1 MKKQL
6 ITLMTL
12 VAVACTPL
20 FAQTTA
26 SAPRTKIGY
35 TNVDFILGQLPESK
49 KIENELSITKA
60 QLDKALQDKYKEFQE
75 KLDNYN
81 KNGTGMADVIK
92 ADKEKELQG
101 LQTATQELQRNSE
114 TSLQTKYQQ
123 LIEPVLLKINN
134 AIKSVGEA
142 NGFLYILNSDAGQN
156 TTPILLYVGSEEN
169 NVSDLVF
176 KELGV
181 DPTKV
186 APEMPAAPST
196 APKAAPKAAPSTVP
210 KAGTT
215 PPKK

>member
-6 ITLMTL
+6 ITLMML
-12 VAVACTPL
+12 VAMACTPL

-81 KNGTGMADVIK
+81 KNGTSMADVIR
-92 ADKEKELQG
+92 ADKEKELQS
-101 LQTATQELQRNSE
+101 LQTSTQELQRNSE

-134 AIKSVGEA
+134 AIKAVGEA

-186 APEMPAAPST
+186 VAPETPAAPS
-196 APKAAPKAAPSTVP
+196 PAPKAAPSTVP

>member
-6 ITLMTL
+6 ITLMML
-12 VAVACTPL
+12 FAVACTPL

-35 TNVDFILGQLPESK
+35 TNVDFILGQLPEAK

-81 KNGTGMADVIK
+81 KNASGMADVIR

-101 LQTATQELQRNSE
+101 LQTSIQELQRNSE
-114 TSLQTKYQQ
+114 TSLQTKYQA
-123 LIEPVLLKINN
+123 LIEPVLLKINT
-134 AIKSVGEA
+134 AIKAVGEA
-142 NGFLYILNSDAGQN
+142 NGYLYILNSDAGQN
-156 TTPILLYVGSEEN
+156 TTPILLYVGSEDN

-176 KELGV
+176 KQLGV
-181 DPTKV
+181 DPAKV
-186 APEMPAAPST
+186 APETPTAPST
-196 APKAAPKAAPSTVP
+196 APKAGTTPP